1 MRQPGFQGFAAASQI
16 RRVLLWRLAAPVDGA
31 SLDFF
36 RIGFGAVMLWEV
48 WRYFTHGWI
57 DFYWVEP
64 RFHFT
69 YSGFEW
75 IRPWPGVGM
84 DLHWLALGIL
94 AACIMFEAK
103 YRISTVLFVVGFTYV
118 CLLD

>member
-1 MRQPGFQGFAAASQI
+1 M
-16 RRVLLWRLAAPVDGA
+16 AAPVDGA
-31 SLDFF
+31 SLAIF

-48 WRYFTHGWI
+48 WRYFTFGWI

-94 AACIMFEAK
+94 AACIMFGAK